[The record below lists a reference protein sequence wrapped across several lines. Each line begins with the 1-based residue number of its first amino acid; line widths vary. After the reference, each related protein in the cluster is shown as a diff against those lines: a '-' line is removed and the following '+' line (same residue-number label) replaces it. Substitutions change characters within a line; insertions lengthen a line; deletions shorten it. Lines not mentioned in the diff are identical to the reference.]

1 MLTGM
6 DSPNGDFFFNFIFFL
21 ISEILILQK
30 IPLGILILRL
40 ALYLETDL

>member
-6 DSPNGDFFFNFIFFL
+6 NSPNGDFFYFLFL

-30 IPLGILILRL
+30 IPLGILMLRL